1 MGLPKLWGKDKEGNR
16 GFAFSHVKTIYYNW
30 ASKILLKTKLDEM
43 DALIDAKIAKAMMSN
58 QQVND
63 ANKVPTSALAYLMS
77 QNITKNANDISDIN
91 GNLINR
97 LAVSETVFSTI
108 DDFPKTGSGFGVVR
122 NPLTLYEGFTI
133 PEYSRCIFINYTNSN
148 DGALIAIIS
157 DKTYTA
163 FRNNGKWQSGRIL
176 VTNTDLNPEVYIV
189 PKPSDTS
196 TFTFSNRSFQVSVR
210 KSGKVVTI
218 QLNISGSM
226 AAVSDFVTAFTIP
239 QKYKPLTDI
248 VINYVTQ
255 NTAKA
260 ITLFITQNGEV
271 KFTNFNTSIDDWLCR
286 QCITYV
292 TDN

>member
-1 MGLPKLWGKDKEGNR
+1 MLSGG
-16 GFAFSHVKTIYYNW
+16 I
-30 ASKILLKTKLDEM
+30 KIPDGADL
-43 DALIDAKIAKAMMSN
+43 N
-58 QQVND
+58 
-63 ANKVPTSALAYLMS
+63 
-77 QNITKNANDISDIN
+77 
-91 GNLINR
+91 
-97 LAVSETVFSTI
+97 
-108 DDFPKTGSGFGVVR
+108 
-122 NPLTLYEGFTI
+122 
-133 PEYSRCIFINYTNSN
+133 NYTTPGNYYCPKDVSIPTLKN
-148 DGALIAIIS
+148 CPLNHAFILKVRLSTGEAYPSQEIIEFN
-157 DKTYTA
+157 T
-163 FRNNGKWQSGRIL
+163 GKKAYRVLYLDNVWQDWIFY

-196 TFTFSNRSFQVSVR
+196 TFTFGNRSFQVSVR

-226 AAVSDFVTAFTIP
+226 AAISDFVTAFTIP

-260 ITLFITQNGEV
+260 ITLLITQNGEV

>member
-1 MGLPKLWGKDKEGNR
+1 ML
-16 GFAFSHVKTIYYNW
+16 
-30 ASKILLKTKLDEM
+30 ILL
-43 DALIDAKIAKAMMSN
+43 IDCEK
-58 QQVND
+58 Q
-63 ANKVPTSALAYLMS
+63 L
-77 QNITKNANDISDIN
+77 IN
-91 GNLINR
+91 GNLSSSSLQHSVN
-97 LAVSETVFSTI
+97 STGI
-108 DDFPKTGSGFGVVR
+108 FFKGGEDLDTFTEPSTLNCNSYNVAQSLIHTPPIGTFGSGFRFDVFASSFGGRVQRIMVHD
-122 NPLTLYEGFTI
+122 TI
-133 PEYSRCIFINYTNSN
+133 PKIFYRSKF
-148 DGALIAIIS
+148 S
-157 DKTYTA
+157 DTW
-163 FRNNGKWQSGRIL
+163 NNWEKVVS
-176 VTNTDLNPEVYIV
+176 NTDLNPEVYIV

-260 ITLFITQNGEV
+260 ITLFITQKGEV

>member
-1 MGLPKLWGKDKEGNR
+1 MLDSEIGTVATNFNIPNR
-16 GFAFSHVKTIYYNW
+16 ITYITTIY
-30 ASKILLKTKLDEM
+30 
-43 DALIDAKIAKAMMSN
+43 
-58 QQVND
+58 
-63 ANKVPTSALAYLMS
+63 P
-77 QNITKNANDISDIN
+77 ANDPDKNYLFGGGSYTLIGMEYEN
-91 GNLINR
+91 HKYGYQFATCGGNLPGTKHRALNKGIWSNW
-97 LAVSETVFSTI
+97 ET
-108 DDFPKTGSGFGVVR
+108 
-122 NPLTLYEGFTI
+122 Y
-133 PEYSRCIFINYTNSN
+133 
-148 DGALIAIIS
+148 
-157 DKTYTA
+157 
-163 FRNNGKWQSGRIL
+163 

-286 QCITYV
+286 QCITYI